1 MRADPCDEAE
11 VVLSATLSASGTYG
25 VTVSEAILKTGKF
38 SGAYCVTLESSGAA
52 WSTFVRK

>member
-1 MRADPCDEAE
+1 MLPN
-11 VVLSATLSASGTYG
+11 VVAAILSASGTYG

>member
-1 MRADPCDEAE
+1 
-11 VVLSATLSASGTYG
+11 
-25 VTVSEAILKTGKF
+25 VTVSEAILKTRKF

>member
-11 VVLSATLSASGTYG
+11 VVLSATLSAGGTYG

-38 SGAYCVTLESSGAA
+38 SGAYCVTFESSGAA
-52 WSTFVRK
+52 WSTFVRR